1 MNEMNTNRLKLRLI
15 ESSDLNAIHAL
26 HSLPSTDE
34 YNTLGIPEN
43 IEVTREIINNWI
55 ASHSKESFES
65 YIFAISL
72 KEEDKLF
79 GLISLKNYKPQYRSA
94 ELWYKTHS
102 DYWGKGYATEAV
114 NELIR
119 FGFKELNLHRIEA
132 GCAVDNVG
140 SIRVLEKTG
149 FKLEGRKKLVLP
161 LKTGWS
167 DAFEYAILEDESNS
181 YLKNAGIVGL

>member
-1 MNEMNTNRLKLRLI
+1 MNEIETIRLKLRLI

-34 YNTLGIPEN
+34 FNTLGIPEN
-43 IEVTREIINNWI
+43 IEVTGEIVNNWI

-65 YIFAISL
+65 YTFAIRL
-72 KEEDKLF
+72 KEEEKLF
-79 GLISLKNYKPQYRSA
+79 GLISLKNYKPKYRSA

-114 NELIR
+114 NEVIR
-119 FGFKELNLHRIEA
+119 FGFRELNLHRIEA

-140 SIRVLEKTG
+140 SIKVLEKVG

-167 DAFEYAILEDESNS
+167 DAFEYAILENDSRAHPNFPDTD
-181 YLKNAGIVGL
+181 